1 MNKIFQSQS
10 DKSYIK
16 YLESELLPKEMT
28 KNQTIKAYK
37 KQNDSLKNDNQI
49 LRDKI
54 SQLESE
60 GKH

>member
-1 MNKIFQSQS
+1 MNKILKSQS

-16 YLESELLPKEMT
+16 YLESELMA

-37 KQNDSLKNDNQI
+37 NQNDSLKIDNQI
-49 LRDKI
+49 LRGKI